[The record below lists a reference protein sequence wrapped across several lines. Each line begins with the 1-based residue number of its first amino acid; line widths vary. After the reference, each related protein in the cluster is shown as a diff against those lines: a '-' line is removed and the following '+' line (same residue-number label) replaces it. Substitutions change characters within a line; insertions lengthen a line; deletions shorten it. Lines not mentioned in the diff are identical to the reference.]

1 MVREAAFFL
10 IRALTKFG
18 PIALEWRREGGS
30 LEVIFRHGLLFFPS
44 SGLALGAF
52 RLFME
57 ARSVLLCSIGA
68 GLGGK
73 EFLKEEL

>member
-1 MVREAAFFL
+1 MREAAFFL

-30 LEVIFRHGLLFFPS
+30 LEVIFRHGLLLFL
-44 SGLALGAF
+44 GWVRLWGAF
-52 RLFME
+52 RLFYG
-57 ARSVLLCSIGA
+57 GA
-68 GLGGK
+68 ERFVVFDRGWPGRR